1 MADIR
6 CPHCGG
12 EIPEG
17 MRFCPH
23 CMTAL
28 VQTEKVDIKQ
38 TAGKKKYFALLIALC
53 ACAAIGLCIYFVIA
67 DTGSSESSSQNK
79 NTDTSVSTD
88 VSQTQSSA
96 ESPQSK
102 QTTASTATSALP
114 AETTTSQQIT
124 SQTQTAPVSSQNS
137 ETLPSELSTENLA
150 AKIKQWCS
158 AHGPKYFGIDSAQD
172 ITAEQNANGTTLSFT
187 DKSGAVISIRADKGD
202 TANIHF
208 RIGHVSYDA
217 NEPHAR
223 EILNALGDVLFG
235 CSLSGKGSSFSENGY
250 SFEIMSRNMP
260 ELGFS
265 EYSISAKKS

>member
-53 ACAAIGLCIYFVIA
+53 ACAVIGLCIYFVIA
-67 DTGSSESSSQNK
+67 DNDSSESSSQSK

-88 VSQTQSSA
+88 VSQTQSSN
-96 ESPQSK
+96 ESLQSK
-102 QTTASTATSALP
+102 QTTSTTTSAVP

-124 SQTQTAPVSSQNS
+124 SETQTTSVSPQNKQ
-137 ETLPSELSTENLA
+137 TFKSTSDPQTLA
-150 AKIKQWCS
+150 AEINNWCS
-158 AHGPKYFGIDSAQD
+158 AHSPKYFGIGGEDD
-172 ITAEQNANGTTLSFT
+172 ITETHDAGETTLSFT
-187 DKSGAVISIRADKGD
+187 DKSGAVISIRTDKDD

-208 RIGHVSYDA
+208 RISHVSVYD

-250 SFEIMSRNMP
+250 AFDLACRDMP
-260 ELGFS
+260 ELAYT
-265 EYSISAKKS
+265 EYDISAKRL

>member
-53 ACAAIGLCIYFVIA
+53 ACAVIGLCTYLALA
-67 DTGSSESSSQNK
+67 DKDSGESSSQNK
-79 NTDTSVSTD
+79 NTDTSVSAD
-88 VSQTQSSA
+88 VSDKYSSVQSS
-96 ESPQSK
+96 ESESAVEK
-102 QTTASTATSALP
+102 STDKNA
-114 AETTTSQQIT
+114 
-124 SQTQTAPVSSQNS
+124 
-137 ETLPSELSTENLA
+137 LA
-150 AKIKQWCS
+150 AKLKDWCS
-158 AHGPKYFGIDSAQD
+158 AHSPKYFGIGGEDD
-172 ITAEQNANGTTLSFT
+172 ITETHNAGETTLSFA
-187 DKSGAVISIRADKGD
+187 DKSGAVISIRTDKED

-208 RIGHVSYDA
+208 RISHVSVYD

-250 SFEIMSRNMP
+250 AFDLACRDMP
-260 ELGFS
+260 ELAYT
-265 EYSISAKKS
+265 EYDISAKRL

>member
-23 CMTAL
+23 CMTTL
-28 VQTEKVDIKQ
+28 VQSENVDVKQ
-38 TAGKKKYFALLIALC
+38 LGNRKKRYVIVIAVC
-53 ACAAIGLCIYFVIA
+53 ACSFMAACGYCIFAKNSGGEISA
-67 DTGSSESSSQNK
+67 HNK

-96 ESPQSK
+96 ESLQRK
-102 QTTASTATSALP
+102 QTTSTTTSAVP
-114 AETTTSQQIT
+114 TETTASQQIT
-124 SQTQTAPVSSQNS
+124 SETQTTSVSPQNKQ
-137 ETLPSELSTENLA
+137 TFKSTSDPQTLA
-150 AKIKQWCS
+150 AGINNWCS
-158 AHGPKYFGIDSAQD
+158 AHSPKYFGIGGAQD
-172 ITAEQNANGTTLSFT
+172 IKAEQDADTTTLSFT
-187 DKSGAVISIRADKGD
+187 DKSGASINIGTDKNGNV
-202 TANIHF
+202 NIYF

-217 NEPHAR
+217 NELHTK
-223 EILNALGDVLFG
+223 EILSVLGEILFG
-235 CSLSGKGSSFSENGY
+235 CDLNGRSDTFTENGY

>member
-1 MADIR
+1 MADIK

-23 CMTAL
+23 CMTTL
-28 VQTEKVDIKQ
+28 VQTEKIDISQ

-53 ACAAIGLCIYFVIA
+53 ACAVIGLCVYFVIA

-96 ESPQSK
+96 ESLQSK
-102 QTTASTATSALP
+102 QTTSTATSAVP
-114 AETTTSQQIT
+114 AETTASQQIT
-124 SQTQTAPVSSQNS
+124 SETQTTSVSPQNKQ
-137 ETLPSELSTENLA
+137 TFKSTSDPQTLA
-150 AKIKQWCS
+150 AEINNWCS
-158 AHGPKYFGIDSAQD
+158 AHSPKYFGIGGEDD
-172 ITAEQNANGTTLSFT
+172 ITETHDAGETTLSFT
-187 DKSGAVISIRADKGD
+187 DKSGASINIGTDKNGNV
-202 TANIHF
+202 NIYF

-217 NEPHAR
+217 NEPHTK
-223 EILNALGDVLFG
+223 EILSALGEILFG
-235 CSLSGKGSSFSENGY
+235 CDLNGRSDTFTENGY
-250 SFEIMSRNMP
+250 SFEILSRNMP

>member
-53 ACAAIGLCIYFVIA
+53 ACAAIGLCAYFIIA
-67 DTGSSESSSQNK
+67 HTGNESSAQSK

-88 VSQTQSSA
+88 VSQTQSSN
-96 ESPQSK
+96 ESLQSK
-102 QTTASTATSALP
+102 QTTSTTTSAVP

-124 SQTQTAPVSSQNS
+124 SETQTTSVSPQNKQTFKS
-137 ETLPSELSTENLA
+137 TLDPQTLA
-150 AKIKQWCS
+150 AEINNWCS
-158 AHGPKYFGIDSAQD
+158 AHSPKYFGINAAQD
-172 ITAEQNANGTTLSFT
+172 IKTEHEADVTTLYFT
-187 DKSGAVISIRADKGD
+187 DKSGASISIETDKNG
-202 TANIHF
+202 NIGIYI
-208 RIGHVSYDA
+208 RISHVSFNA
-217 NEPHAR
+217 NDPHTK
-223 EILNALGDVLFG
+223 EILSALGEMLFG
-235 CSLSGKGSSFSENGY
+235 CDLNGRSDTFNENGY

-265 EYSISAKKS
+265 EYSINAKKS

>member
-53 ACAAIGLCIYFVIA
+53 ACAAIGLCVYFVIA

-79 NTDTSVSTD
+79 NTDTSVSAD
-88 VSQTQSSA
+88 VSDTLGSVQSSESESKA
-96 ESPQSK
+96 ENAADK
-102 QTTASTATSALP
+102 NA
-114 AETTTSQQIT
+114 
-124 SQTQTAPVSSQNS
+124 
-137 ETLPSELSTENLA
+137 LA
-150 AKIKQWCS
+150 AKLKDWCS
-158 AHGPKYFGIDSAQD
+158 ANSPKYFGIGGEDD
-172 ITAEQNANGTTLSFT
+172 ITETHDADKTTFSFT
-187 DKSGAVISIRADKGD
+187 DKSGAVISIRTDKDD

-208 RIGHVSYDA
+208 RIGHVSFPE
-217 NEPHAR
+217 NEPHAA
-223 EILNALGDVLFG
+223 EILSALGEVLFG
-235 CSLSGKGSSFSENGY
+235 CGLSGKGSSFSENGY
-250 SFEIMSRNMP
+250 TFEIAYRQMP
-260 ELGFS
+260 ELAYA
-265 EYSISAKKS
+265 EYDITAKRL